1 MKLNKAFHAAL
12 AAVITVGLAHAADEK
27 KDAPKGACEPPPKE
41 LVKKDLKEGDGKTVA
56 VRSPTIV
63 QYTGWLYDPCAP
75 DHKGEMFDTSQ
86 GRSTPFG
93 FIVGAGR
100 VIKGW
105 DEGVMGMKEHGK
117 RLLVIP
123 PDKGYGERGAGGKIP
138 PNATLVFEVEVLA
151 IVGGPPSPP
160 PASSEAP
167 KK

>member
-1 MKLNKAFHAAL
+1 MNKAFHAAL
-12 AAVITVGLAHAADEK
+12 AAIITAGIAHAADEK
-27 KDAPKGACEPPPKE
+27 KDAPKGACEPPPTE

-75 DHKGEMFDTSQ
+75 DHKGKQFDSSR
-86 GRSTPFG
+86 GRAPLS

-105 DEGVMGMKEHGK
+105 DEGVQGMKERGQ

-123 PDKGYGERGAGGKIP
+123 PDKAYGERNVGNGLIP
-138 PNATLVFEVEVLA
+138 PNSTLVFEVEVVA
-151 IVGGPPSPP
+151 VVGEGQ
-160 PASSEAP
+160 SSIQVP
-167 KK
+167 RQ